1 MLTKVAGKR
10 KKSIFAT
17 LRESRKR
24 LAEQG
29 QYVEELWV

>member
-17 LRESRKR
+17 SKTNESSLK
-24 LAEQG
+24 
-29 QYVEELWV
+29 VMPI